1 MYIKLN
7 QAILLRLQS
16 QNRYLKK
23 DPLSTRGHRNS
34 NKTFVWISLGLRKK
48 INLKILIYRWLVTM
62 ECFGVFLLMQI
73 FTQTNHKRL
82 IALRWQKQVKLL
94 LTMKN
99 DAKNDTFNS
108 CFNSV
113 VKKLKILTNEEL
125 LENAV
130 DIDDPMSYLSSH
142 WKI

>member
-1 MYIKLN
+1 
-7 QAILLRLQS
+7 
-16 QNRYLKK
+16 
-23 DPLSTRGHRNS
+23 
-34 NKTFVWISLGLRKK
+34 
-48 INLKILIYRWLVTM
+48 
-62 ECFGVFLLMQI
+62 
-73 FTQTNHKRL
+73 
-82 IALRWQKQVKLL
+82 
-94 LTMKN
+94 MKN

-142 WKI
+142 